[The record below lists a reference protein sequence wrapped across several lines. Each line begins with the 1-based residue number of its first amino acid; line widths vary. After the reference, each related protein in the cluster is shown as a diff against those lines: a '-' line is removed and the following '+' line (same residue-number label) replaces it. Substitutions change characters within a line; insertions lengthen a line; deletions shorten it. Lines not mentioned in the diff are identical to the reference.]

1 MKKAILKG
9 VFTLLIGAAL
19 IASADFAAD
28 LAKGDIDMLEN
39 AQSFAR
45 VLDDRTKRA
54 VKSIEFIRNEIRLKG
69 PGNTLINQ
77 GEYLENLHRNHGIL
91 LFVFRNDE
99 LIHWSHNAISPIGA
113 LRTASRGKEIHKF
126 ENGWYR
132 LIYMTDGIEEYVAAI
147 RIKNSYPYQNEYLDD
162 RFAPGFDVEGLTAI
176 STQSAK
182 GGVKL
187 RADHQFFYLI
197 FEDPSQSKKH
207 APSVFILFTLV
218 GGLLVFMG
226 LSILFRRAVL
236 SFLGGAGFPLFAAI
250 VAALRALSIDSGWP
264 AYIGSLPWFS
274 PSIYASSL
282 WFPSLS
288 DFLINAAALTA
299 LAASSRYFF
308 PIRPSSQRKGLILF
322 TLLTALTFAYAIFIN
337 HLMKG
342 LVVNSNIPFD
352 INVITRLNPFSLAG
366 ICGAALLYFSYFL
379 IADAAVLKVQRSG
392 SDKHYVLLAFSGII
406 LGHVITTHYFGIRDL
421 AFVLWPTGITGLLIY
436 LRLFARNPSIKLS
449 HSVAAVALF
458 ALVAA
463 QNFLKY
469 SQARERYQRSA
480 LVGKLSLNDDPVAEL
495 LYTEL
500 SKNLVRDKNVQKVF
514 KEEDLHSR
522 QLLEGYVIQRYF
534 TGYWSNYNI
543 DIYPFLADSSE
554 WGKLTPVRTASFQE
568 FLDRAQKDGEITLT
582 DSSLFYLYESR
593 DLTSYMAILPL
604 HYSLAPTPDGHFVIL
619 MKAKPFGQQAGFPSL
634 LVDAK
639 TASSIEE
646 TGRYATAKYVN
657 GMLRSSSGDYIYRN
671 TSKAFTGAESYPLKF
686 SKNGFEHL
694 VTATDD
700 ETIVVI
706 STPERAFIDKATV
719 FSYLCAVFGA
729 LLMLGHI
736 FRKIW
741 SGQRMFDLNLNQKI
755 QVLLILLTLT
765 AMVLFAWATKFYI
778 EENYARK
785 NRGLVRE
792 KMQSILRET
801 SDRLNEEEV
810 LDFGMAD
817 YVNRLFSQ
825 MSFIFYTDIHLFNPD
840 GALVA
845 SSRMRMFN
853 EGLISRKMHPEA
865 YADLALA
872 GRTEYLHEERI
883 GKLAYISAYT
893 PLYNKQ
899 GSLLGYINL
908 PYFARQAELE
918 KEISS
923 FLETVVNIFVLL
935 FIISI
940 LIGLFISQWIT
951 APLRVLR
958 ESLAAIELGKT
969 NRILGYAGNDEIGL
983 LVAEYNAKV
992 SELEH
997 NAERLAKS
1005 ERESAWREMAKQVAH
1020 EIKNP
1025 LTPMKLNVQH
1035 LKRNLNQGD
1044 VLSPEKIEHLTDN
1057 LVEQIDALTSIANA
1071 FSDFAKM
1078 PSTKTG
1084 PVFLKEVLQNTV
1096 TLFSHFDHIKISLDT
1111 DVEGQAMVT
1120 SDKDQLVRVFNN
1132 LIKNA
1137 IQSIPES
1144 RKGAVNVLLEKDQ
1157 GGYKITVS
1165 DTGSG
1170 IDPTL
1175 ENKIFVP
1182 NFTTK
1187 SRGMGL
1193 GLAMSKN
1200 IVEQSNGR
1208 IWYEST
1214 PGAGSHFYVWL
1225 PAA

>member
-9 VFTLLIGAAL
+9 LLALLIGTAL
-19 IASADFAAD
+19 IASANLAAD
-28 LAKGDIDMLEN
+28 LTKGDIEVLKN
-39 AQSFAR
+39 AEDFAR
-45 VLDDRTKRA
+45 MLDDRTKRA
-54 VKSIEFIRNEIRLKG
+54 VKAMEYIRTEIRLNG
-69 PGNTLINQ
+69 PKRTLVNQ
-77 GEYLENLHRNHGIL
+77 GQYLENLQRKYGIL

-99 LIHWSHNAISPIGA
+99 LIHWSHNAISPISA
-113 LRTASRGKEIHKF
+113 LRTAASGKEIHKF
-126 ENGWYR
+126 DNGWYR
-132 LIYMTDGIEEYVAAI
+132 LVYLTDGIEEYVAAI
-147 RIKNSYPYQNEYLDD
+147 RIKNSFPYQNEYLDD
-162 RFAPGFDVEGLTAI
+162 HFAPGFDVEGLSEI
-176 STQSAK
+176 STRSTK

-197 FEDPSQSKKH
+197 FEDPAQSKKH
-207 APSVFILFTLV
+207 APAVFLLFTILGGVFVFIGLVLLF
-218 GGLLVFMG
+218 
-226 LSILFRRAVL
+226 SRAL
-236 SFLGGAGFPLFAAI
+236 MPYLRSATFPLFAVTA
-250 VAALRALSIDSGWP
+250 VALRAVSIQSGWP
-264 AYIGSLPWFS
+264 AYIDALSWFS
-274 PSIYASSL
+274 PSVYASSL
-282 WFPSLS
+282 WFPSLG
-288 DFLINAAALTA
+288 DFMINVLILTA
-299 LAASSRYFF
+299 LAASARYFF
-308 PIRPSSQRKGLILF
+308 HSRPSGPRTGLAIF
-322 TLLTALTFAYAIFIN
+322 VLLTALGFAYAVFIN
-337 HLMKG
+337 HVMKG

-352 INVITRLNPFSLAG
+352 INVITRLNLFSLAG
-366 ICGAALLYFSYFL
+366 ICSGGLLYFSFFL
-379 IADAAVLKVQRSG
+379 VADAAVLKIQRSG
-392 SDKHYVLLAFSGII
+392 TDRQYALLAFAV
-406 LGHVITTHYFGIRDL
+406 LTLAHVIITHSFGIKDL
-421 AFVLWPTGITGLLIY
+421 AFVLWPVGVTGMLIY
-436 LRLFARNPSIKLS
+436 IRLFARKPNLKLS
-449 HSVAAVALF
+449 HSVVVVALF

-469 SQARERYQRSA
+469 TQARERYQRSA

-495 LYTEL
+495 LFTEVRE
-500 SKNLVRDKNVQKVF
+500 NLVRDRDIKRVF
-514 KEEDLHSR
+514 QEEDLHTR
-522 QLLEGYVIQRYF
+522 QLLEGYIIQRYF

-543 DIYPFLADSSE
+543 DIYPFLADSSD
-554 WGKLTPVRTASFQE
+554 WGKLTPVRSTSFQE
-568 FLDRAQKDGEITLT
+568 FIDRAEKKGEVTGT
-582 DSSLFYLYESR
+582 DSTLFYLYESR
-593 DLTSYMAILPL
+593 DLTSYMAVLPL
-604 HYSLAPTPDGHFVIL
+604 HYSLAPTADGYLVIL

-657 GMLRSSSGDYIYRN
+657 GNLRSSSGDYIYRN
-671 TSKAFTGAESYPLKF
+671 TSKAFTGAESYPVKF
-686 SKNGFEHL
+686 KKNGFEHL
-694 VTATDD
+694 VTKTDE
-700 ETIVVI
+700 ETIVVV
-706 STPERAFIDKATV
+706 STPERTLFDSATV
-719 FSYLCAVFGA
+719 FSYLCAVFGI
-729 LLMLGHI
+729 LLLPVRLA
-736 FRKIW
+736 RKVW
-741 SGQRMFDLNLNQKI
+741 SGQGLLDLNLNQKI
-755 QVLLILLTLT
+755 QTLLILLTLT

-801 SDRLNEEEV
+801 SDQLSEEEA
-810 LDFGMAD
+810 LDFGMTD

-825 MSFIFYTDIHLFNPD
+825 MSFIFYTDIHLFNSQ

-865 YADLALA
+865 YADLAFA

-899 GSLLGYINL
+899 GNLLGYINL

-958 ESLAAIELGKT
+958 ESLSAIELGKT

-1025 LTPMKLNVQH
+1025 LTPMKLTVQH
-1035 LKRNLNQGD
+1035 LQRTLNQGD
-1044 VLSPEKIEHLTDN
+1044 TVSAEQIERLTNN

-1071 FSDFAKM
+1071 FSNFAKM
-1078 PSTKTG
+1078 PGTKAG

-1096 TLFSHFDHIKISLDT
+1096 TLFSHFDHIKITLDT
-1111 DVEGQAMVT
+1111 EVVGQAKVT

-1137 IQSIPES
+1137 VQSIPETK
-1144 RKGAVNVLLEKDQ
+1144 KGAVRVKLEKE
-1157 GGYKITVS
+1157 GEGYKITVS

-1170 IDPTL
+1170 IDPEL
-1175 ENKIFVP
+1175 KDKIFVP

-1200 IVEQSNGR
+1200 IVEHSSGR
-1208 IWYEST
+1208 IWYKST
-1214 PGAGSHFYVWL
+1214 PGEGSQFYVWL